1 MESPDSIVLTILL
14 FWPLVS
20 ALLVI
25 LLGSSDSLIKK
36 GSIWASLLPLALSIY
51 LLFAYDSDMG
61 GMQFEQFAKWIPQ
74 LNAGYHL
81 GVDGLSIPLIFLTT
95 LLSTLSLYY
104 SAGVINERVKEY
116 FFLMHLLEFSMLGVF
131 VALDYVLFYVFWEI
145 SLVPMYFLI
154 GIWGGEN
161 RGYAATKFFIYTLV
175 GSVAMLLAILA
186 VYFATGT
193 FDIVQAAAAQPF
205 AGNLTP

>member
-25 LLGSSDSLIKK
+25 LLGRSDSLIKK
-36 GSIWASLLPLALSIY
+36 GSIGASLIPLGLSIY
-51 LLFAYDSDMG
+51 LLFAYDSGTG
-61 GMQFEQFAKWIPQ
+61 GMQFEQFAEWIPQ

-116 FFLMHLLEFSMLGVF
+116 FFLMHLLEFSMIGRLLGPGLRSLLCLLGDQPG
-131 VALDYVLFYVFWEI
+131 ADVLSHRNLGRRKSRLRGHQVLHLY
-145 SLVPMYFLI
+145 L
-154 GIWGGEN
+154 GGL
-161 RGYAATKFFIYTLV
+161 GGDAA
-175 GSVAMLLAILA
+175 GDSGGLLRNGD
-186 VYFATGT
+186 FRHR
-193 FDIVQAAAAQPF
+193 
-205 AGNLTP
+205 